1 MLGGAAKAKSKG
13 ILIWQSGDEVVAV
26 NYMWSGDRRHSPTPF
41 GRQPLG
47 GGRSL
52 ALWACFGALGGF
64 FWGQTIAATGHPLSC
79 GWPRVE
85 LASVISGI
93 RA

>member
-41 GRQPLG
+41 GRQPFGGPGLWLCGRVLG
-47 GGRSL
+47 LWGLFFGVKQLLLRGIHCPAGGPGWSL
-52 ALWACFGALGGF
+52 
-64 FWGQTIAATGHPLSC
+64 
-79 GWPRVE
+79 
-85 LASVISGI
+85 